1 MAQGLDWLPPTM
13 HMDLVCGQILDQ
25 NEALG
30 PVLHDG
36 EQYYFCSSRCQSH
49 FLRTAKPARKKAKA
63 VILAFPIDQVVEH
76 VVEAAPIEA
85 ASF

>member
-1 MAQGLDWLPPTM
+1 MVHGLDWLPPSM
-13 HMDLVCGQILDQ
+13 HMDLVCGQVLSR

-49 FLRTAKPARKKAKA
+49 FLRTAKPARKTIKG
-63 VILAFPIDQVVEH
+63 VILPFPIEH
-76 VVEAAPIEA
+76 VVDHERAREVNAY
-85 ASF
+85 